1 VVPLK
6 YSIHFT
12 VTLFFHFKF
21 KIRIT
26 TAYIGTT
33 EERERERERARE
45 SKRDCVTTLMGTMS
59 GQYMGWKLNGVG
71 AMVEVVVLKAWWW

>member
-1 VVPLK
+1 MVPLK
-6 YSIHFT
+6 YSTHCT

-26 TAYIGTT
+26 TAYTGST
-33 EERERERERARE
+33 EERERESKTARE
-45 SKRDCVTTLMGTMS
+45 RDCVTTLMGTMS
-59 GQYMGWKLNGVG
+59 GQYMGWKLNGDG